1 MLCLQNFASIGPS
14 IKKIKK
20 IAQFLH
26 SAYHASYCI
35 HKLSRS
41 SLTLSPFPPQK
52 EAKVAPRIRYKS
64 TRTHYTRA
72 YVKRKTASAEQENVK
87 LREEVSNLKEG
98 MEKMV
103 AMMEAMMIAQA
114 EARAQAQGQAQA
126 PAMNYQLTSLWFS
139 QSLLLHL
146 LVFRSR
152 LCLLLL

>member
-1 MLCLQNFASIGPS
+1 MS
-14 IKKIKK
+14 K
-20 IAQFLH
+20 
-26 SAYHASYCI
+26 
-35 HKLSRS
+35 S

-64 TRTHYTRA
+64 TRSHYTRA
-72 YVKRKTASAEQENVK
+72 YVKRKMASAEQENAE